1 MRDKFLHVAAGAII
15 AGSAAWMGY
24 PQITGIVL
32 AAVAGIAK
40 EAWDMRGNGTPE
52 LADFIATLVGAIFMV
67 FAICFASS

>member
-1 MRDKFLHVAAGAII
+1 MQDKFLHVAAGAVI

-24 PQITGIVL
+24 PVAGVVL
-32 AAVAGIAK
+32 AAVAGVAK

-67 FAICFASS
+67 FAICFASF

>member
-1 MRDKFLHVAAGAII
+1 MRDKFLHVAAGAVI

-24 PQITGIVL
+24 PVAGIVL
-32 AAVAGIAK
+32 AAVAGVFK